1 MNNWNKRGVATYPSH
16 PPEKKDFCRPF
27 LLNPPAPLLSNTD
40 FLMLCRLRAADMAR
54 ARGLRFH
61 SLIASFAAFIYTWV
75 VSDHILRAGTND
87 CVRNTEFLRKWVAQC
102 EAAKQ
107 IKQRFG
113 TGNALEYLVGEKR
126 LGFIEAADRYAEFAQ
141 ELPHF
146 LDGIRGVFILEE
158 TGDYVD
164 QLELTCP
171 LSPPQRRA
179 LRTISSISS
188 YIH

>member
-1 MNNWNKRGVATYPSH
+1 MSDYVFKSGDEW
-16 PPEKKDFCRPF
+16 
-27 LLNPPAPLLSNTD
+27 
-40 FLMLCRLRAADMAR
+40 LCQEQ
-54 ARGLRFH
+54 
-61 SLIASFAAFIYTWV
+61 SFIENE
-75 VSDHILRAGTND
+75 S
-87 CVRNTEFLRKWVAQC
+87 RKC

-113 TGNALEYLVGEKR
+113 TGNALEHLVGEKL
-126 LGFIEAADRYAEFAQ
+126 LGFVEGADRDAEFAQ

-146 LDGIRGVFILEE
+146 LDGIRSVFSLEE

-164 QLELTCP
+164 QLELMRP

-179 LRTISSISS
+179 LRAISSISS

>member
-1 MNNWNKRGVATYPSH
+1 M
-16 PPEKKDFCRPF
+16 
-27 LLNPPAPLLSNTD
+27 
-40 FLMLCRLRAADMAR
+40 
-54 ARGLRFH
+54 
-61 SLIASFAAFIYTWV
+61 V
-75 VSDHILRAGTND
+75 VSG
-87 CVRNTEFLRKWVAQC
+87 TEFHRKWVAQC

-113 TGNALEYLVGEKR
+113 TGNALEYLVGEKL

-146 LDGIRGVFILEE
+146 LDGIRGVFSLEE

-164 QLELTCP
+164 QLELTRP

-179 LRTISSISS
+179 VRAISSISS

>member
-1 MNNWNKRGVATYPSH
+1 M
-16 PPEKKDFCRPF
+16 
-27 LLNPPAPLLSNTD
+27 
-40 FLMLCRLRAADMAR
+40 
-54 ARGLRFH
+54 
-61 SLIASFAAFIYTWV
+61 I
-75 VSDHILRAGTND
+75 VSG
-87 CVRNTEFLRKWVAQC
+87 TEFHRKWVAQC

-146 LDGIRGVFILEE
+146 LDGIRGVFSLEE

-164 QLELTCP
+164 QLELPAQPASAKSLTHNFIDIVIHP
-171 LSPPQRRA
+171 LAPLYTQSFHNLPAAKLTGKSNRPA
-179 LRTISSISS
+179 LLSR
-188 YIH
+188 